1 MLARHFLEENPAFRR
16 SLRTV
21 FFGGDARAL
30 TSNHRSTAADQ
41 VNFAISIAVRAFG
54 QQSDV
59 RSVVQRSVP
68 RTTPPKGN
76 TMKATHNYRVSF
88 DATTETVTANI
99 KSAKSAYAASND
111 SAALS
116 AGNIYL
122 VWLETLA
129 PQAHADLATWMNN
142 QIADV
147 NKTIDEHNEAERAL
161 KARVGN
167 FRSSSLDKSDPL
179 SIEAKNDH
187 ERAEQA
193 ADRESLTKLTIL
205 SKTDWAAR
213 RKVRIE
219 HRENASKFS
228 MIVRFTLGLYAPA
241 DASIVSRYAKVV
253 QWIEDNFAGKAL
265 GDVDE
270 IVTAIKA
277 AGGFDRVINAQR
289 GNPDPD
295 NEELSDSDKK
305 AIAEA
310 LTELSNS
317 AVMNAPARASFDMAA
332 DGFTE
337 GIVTLLGRYKNGKVE
352 VVAGAPV
359 AGRELDHALSE
370 LDPALIKPSDDTT
383 ELIARVLSIG
393 DLVSVG
399 ESTNKR
405 DADLKS
411 GAALPSERVLAL
423 VPWDSGGVQLIISA
437 RYADASIVV
446 KATTSLADFDS
457 LGPIAMLP
465 AEDLD
470 KLRRLLESPTQ
481 RSLIEVAVS
490 GPDLIWTASN
500 TALVKAKS
508 TKATRTFEFVD
519 ISMVGHKPLNVT
531 MFRETART
539 TLTTSALE
547 GINAKVFDATRP
559 TAKQAVKPIEFL
571 FTAEKLTVSGN
582 AKVVHEIPI
591 SAAIAGVESLSVRA
605 GDLFGLIKLLLA
617 LKPTVFDL
625 SADPGGLLKISW
637 KDRLA
642 NYEVFLPTVLS
653 DGKLN
658 PRRVEPMR
666 PTVTSSAAA

>member
-1 MLARHFLEENPAFRR
+1 MNNP
-16 SLRTV
+16 
-21 FFGGDARAL
+21 
-30 TSNHRSTAADQ
+30 
-41 VNFAISIAVRAFG
+41 
-54 QQSDV
+54 
-59 RSVVQRSVP
+59 
-68 RTTPPKGN
+68 
-76 TMKATHNYRVSF
+76 HNYRVSF

-99 KSAKSAYAASND
+99 KSAKFAYAASND

-129 PQAHADLATWMNN
+129 PQAHADLATWMKN

-147 NKTIDEHNEAERAL
+147 NKTIDEHNEAEKAL

-179 SIEAKNDH
+179 SIEAKTDD
-187 ERAEQA
+187 ERAAQA
-193 ADRESLTKLTIL
+193 ADRESLTKLTNL
-205 SKTDWAAR
+205 SKTDWASR
-213 RKVRIE
+213 RKIRIE
-219 HRENASKFS
+219 ERENASKFAV
-228 MIVRFTLGLYAPA
+228 IVRFTLGLYAPA

-253 QWIEDNFAGKAL
+253 QWIEGKFAGDAV

-270 IVTAIKA
+270 IVTAIKV

-289 GNPDPD
+289 GNTDPD
-295 NEELSDSDKK
+295 DEELSDSDKK

-310 LTELSNS
+310 LAELSNS
-317 AVMNAPARASFDMAA
+317 AVMNAPAKASFDMAA

-337 GIVTLLGRYKNGKVE
+337 SIVTLLGRYRNGKVE

-359 AGRELDHALSE
+359 AGRELGHALSE
-370 LDPALIKPSDDTT
+370 LDPALIKPADDTT

-393 DLVSVG
+393 DLILVG

-411 GAALPSERVLAL
+411 GATLPSERVLTL
-423 VPWDSGGVQLIISA
+423 MPCDLGGVQLVISA

-446 KATTSLADFDS
+446 KATPTIADFDS
-457 LGPIAMLP
+457 LGAIAMLS

-470 KLRRLLESPTQ
+470 KLQQLLDTPTR
-481 RSLIEVAVS
+481 RSLIEVAAS
-490 GPDLIWTASN
+490 APDLIWTATN

-508 TKATRTFEFVD
+508 KKATRTFEFVD

-531 MFRETART
+531 MFREAAKT

-547 GINAKVFDATRP
+547 GINAKVFDATKP
-559 TAKQAVKPIEFL
+559 TAKEAVKPIEFL

-591 SAAIAGVESLSVRA
+591 AAANARVESLSVRA
-605 GDLFGLIKLLLA
+605 GDLFDLMKLLLA

-658 PRRVEPMR
+658 PRRVEPMS